1 MYFTGYDFRLFAE
14 ESLACAREAT
24 SDQQRK
30 HYLAMA
36 EMWNNIAAR
45 QERDD
50 RERGVCSTQQ
60 RNYSNH

>member
-1 MYFTGYDFRLFAE
+1 MYFTDFRLFAE

-24 SDQQRK
+24 SEERRK

-36 EMWNNIAAR
+36 DMWNNIAAR

-50 RERGVCSTQQ
+50 RQRGLGSTQQ
-60 RNYSNH
+60 GSYSSH